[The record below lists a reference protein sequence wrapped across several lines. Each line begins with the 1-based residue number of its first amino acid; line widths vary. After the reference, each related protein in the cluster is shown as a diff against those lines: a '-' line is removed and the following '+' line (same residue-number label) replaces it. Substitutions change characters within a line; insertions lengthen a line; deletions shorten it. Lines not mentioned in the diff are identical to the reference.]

1 VPEFS
6 FNRAL
11 AAEIDGVL
19 KFRGFRTTL
28 IGGDGAMATLTDRTA
43 AAAEA
48 GAGIF
53 LSVHHDSVQEHYL
66 ESWQVD
72 GVRRRF
78 SDRFSGYSLFV
89 SRRNAQPAES
99 LACASAVGA
108 EMRRTGFTP
117 TAHHAE
123 PIAGENRPWA
133 DEANGV
139 YWFDGLAVL
148 RTAASPALLLEAGII
163 LNRADEVSLG
173 QPATRRRIAKAVA
186 DGLNACLKAR

>member
-1 VPEFS
+1 MQCCEL
-6 FNRAL
+6 RH
-11 AAEIDGVL
+11 E
-19 KFRGFRTTL
+19 
-28 IGGDGAMATLTDRTA
+28 ATVGR
-43 AAAEA
+43 E
-48 GAGIF
+48 G
-53 LSVHHDSVQEHYL
+53 
-66 ESWQVD
+66 
-72 GVRRRF
+72 RR
-78 SDRFSGYSLFV
+78 
-89 SRRNAQPAES
+89 
-99 LACASAVGA
+99 GA
-108 EMRRTGFTP
+108 ELRRAGFTP

-186 DGLNACLKAR
+186 DGLDACLT